1 MRQLYGSKCLDQ
13 VIDFVDPVDSQ
24 KGDRFKGARFMVDT
38 DLGNNKKSLS
48 LYLVIGKS
56 YSADD
61 NF

>member
-1 MRQLYGSKCLDQ
+1 MDQ

-24 KGDRFKGARFMVDT
+24 KRDRFKGARLMVDT
-38 DLGNNKKSLS
+38 NLGSNKKSLS

-56 YSADD
+56 YSADE